1 MNTSLLHDPYGQES
15 FEMRNISILF
25 IECYGFIYLFAKLFL
40 SLFNTKKTFFTKMV
54 NNLLK
59 QSHFYFVFLTLVYL
73 LYVMG
78 VFDTIKNNW
87 QLYLAGVGFLGIFWL
102 LSNIWIIIFSSM
114 IVKKW
119 EELEEYAKS
128 FCKK

>member
-59 QSHFYFVFLTLVYL
+59 QSHFYFVFLTFVYL